1 MQTYSFVLTST
12 DSKWRFGFCRHDTKV
27 QNAMIIITYLP
38 WHDTFIK
45 FLNVL
50 GELKRANN
58 GEFQPFLSEA
68 YIKGVPEPG
77 ASLKLFYNA
86 GMSVSVEMEWKLN
99 CYGLKFILIFVCH
112 SPALRLPTAVAI
124 SAAQHTGKSQSESLL
139 QFRRSK
145 EYDSCFCGHAGWTS
159 YNIHIA
165 PLRSIVGMRASGQ
178 RIPLSNGVAAYIH
191 THTTNENEGVPL
203 CTNAVFDWCPRSS
216 ITNGEYS
223 QLIRISDL
231 KF

>member
-1 MQTYSFVLTST
+1 MSAGALMPCKHTQMSFDVYLYTKRIIKEIIFGRRIFSPLNLIKFPVGKIGIWLMTVCCRLRSSLAECAVSRSYWPWSKNKIRLNCFCHHHVWAIFLIDDQFFVLFHSTTRSESVQTYSFVLTSD

-77 ASLKLFYNA
+77 ASLKLFYNNA
-86 GMSVSVEMEWKLN
+86 MSVS
-99 CYGLKFILIFVCH
+99 LIF
-112 SPALRLPTAVAI
+112 L
-124 SAAQHTGKSQSESLL
+124 
-139 QFRRSK
+139 
-145 EYDSCFCGHAGWTS
+145 SC
-159 YNIHIA
+159 
-165 PLRSIVGMRASGQ
+165 
-178 RIPLSNGVAAYIH
+178 
-191 THTTNENEGVPL
+191 
-203 CTNAVFDWCPRSS
+203 
-216 ITNGEYS
+216 
-223 QLIRISDL
+223 
-231 KF
+231 